1 MAIIQPEGFSTAVEM
16 AALRCCYCY
25 FYCFLD
31 KYDLNIMEM
40 VINQV

>member
-16 AALRCCYCY
+16 AALRCY

>member
-16 AALRCCYCY
+16 AALRCYCY

>member
-16 AALRCCYCY
+16 AALRCCY